1 MMTDILLTAVIPL
14 LLIVLVKCGS
24 KESPDNQFF
33 MTKDYGVLMKGLCA
47 IIVVLF
53 HFPNGYQNPLQHFIG
68 GFAFVAVTLF
78 FLFSSYGMQLNVE
91 RNPSYLDLF
100 WKKRLLSLL
109 VPVFLINAL
118 FFLSQLLIKNNLDVK
133 ILFHVDEYVVV
144 LLQYCFLFYIVN
156 YLYKKSVLQNKKH
169 VDALLISGV
178 IISSLIVLFSLPSNA
193 PSGENNW
200 YVERYGLIWGLLVY
214 RYFPKILQWLNHKR
228 RKKIIISFVVS
239 IIVLAA
245 YHSLKYSGIGY
256 RYLLEIFSAFL
267 LIVLL
272 FLLTQKRKYGN
283 SIIKLLGNIS
293 FEIYLSHRYVM
304 ELLLILFP
312 YTSSCFFIIM
322 VFLVTL
328 VFSYLVH
335 FLCLKLLCIIIKK
348 QYDTHIERE

>member
-14 LLIVLVKCGS
+14 LLIVIAKCGS

-47 IIVVLF
+47 VIVVLF

-78 FLFSSYGMQLNVE
+78 FLFSSYGMQFNVE

-214 RYFPKILQWLNHKR
+214 RYFFNIIQWLNNKR
-228 RKKIIISFVVS
+228 GEKIIMS
-239 IIVLAA
+239 IVFSVLVLVAFHA
-245 YHSLKYSGIGY
+245 LKYNGIGY
-256 RYLLEIFSAFL
+256 RFILEIFAAL
-267 LIVLL
+267 LLVVLL
-272 FLLTQKRKYGN
+272 FLLTQQRIYGN
-283 SIIKLLGNIS
+283 RMTLMLGGIS
-293 FEIYLSHRYVM
+293 YEIYLSHRYVM
-304 ELLLILFP
+304 ELLLVLCPSISSGFYIILVFVV
-312 YTSSCFFIIM
+312 TIFVSFFIHSFC
-322 VFLVTL
+322 VR
-328 VFSYLVH
+328 
-335 FLCLKLLCIIIKK
+335 LLRRII
-348 QYDTHIERE
+348 